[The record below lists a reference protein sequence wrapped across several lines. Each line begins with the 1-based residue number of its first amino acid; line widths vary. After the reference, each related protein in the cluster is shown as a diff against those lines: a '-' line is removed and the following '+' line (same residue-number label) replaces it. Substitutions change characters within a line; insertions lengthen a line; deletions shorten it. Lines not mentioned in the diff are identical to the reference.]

1 MVGVARPQERRAAW
15 LRRARGGKDN
25 SEDRVN
31 LIERGV
37 RGIDHAQQRSRAGG
51 LVFAV
56 VKKFGDDDGPALAA
70 SLTYFGFMS
79 IFPLL
84 LIVTT
89 VVGFLGNARV
99 EHTIVGSA
107 LAQLPVFGEQ
117 LGRNV
122 AHPLTGSWFA
132 LAFGLV
138 WLLYGAM
145 GVAQSA
151 QHAMAQVWNVPG
163 VVRPG
168 FGARLVRG
176 LAFFVTIGVGAG
188 LAAAF
193 VAIGTATGHTWLTR
207 ALVLV
212 ADLLLNVALYLVAF
226 RVLTPHVATRDLV
239 PGAIAAGIGY
249 TILVAAGTALIQHQL
264 RHAQAVYGQFALV
277 LGLISWLFLVSRL
290 TLYATEFNVVR
301 SRHLWPRS
309 IVQPPLTEAD
319 QRVLGDI
326 VRQEE
331 RRPEQRVG
339 VSFDPDVSNARGR
352 GLKPE

>member
-1 MVGVARPQERRAAW
+1 
-15 LRRARGGKDN
+15 
-25 SEDRVN
+25 VN

-37 RGIDHAQQRSRAGG
+37 RRVDRVQQRSRAGG
-51 LVFAV
+51 LGFAV
-56 VKKFGDDDGPALAA
+56 LKKFGDDDGPALAA
-70 SLTYFGFMS
+70 SLTYYGFMS

-84 LIVTT
+84 LIITT
-89 VVGFLGNARV
+89 VVGFIGNARV
-99 EHTIVGSA
+99 EDTVVGGA

-151 QHAMAQVWNVPG
+151 QHAIAQIWNVPG

-168 FGARLVRG
+168 FASRLLRG
-176 LAFFVTIGVGAG
+176 LAFFVTVGVGAG
-188 LAAAF
+188 LAAAL
-193 VAIGTATGHTWLTR
+193 VGVGTASGHTWSTR
-207 ALVLV
+207 ALVLL
-212 ADLLLNVALYLVAF
+212 ADLLLNVALYLAAF
-226 RVLTPHVATRDLV
+226 RVLTPHAATTDLV

-249 TILVAAGTALIQHQL
+249 TVLIATGTALIQHQL
-264 RHAQAVYGQFALV
+264 RHAEVVYGQFALV

-339 VSFDPDVSNARGR
+339 VSFDPDVSRADG
-352 GLKPE
+352 